1 MAERDNQA
9 LLEYVEEITS
19 SASPT
24 KVSSP
29 SLQLNDLKVRARMR
43 TSSHLECSRQ
53 LDFAGIERTADEKRR
68 GIEKEWQKSS
78 EMNT

>member
-19 SASPT
+19 SASPR
-24 KVSSP
+24 KSPSP

-43 TSSHLECSRQ
+43 TSSKLECS
-53 LDFAGIERTADEKRR
+53 LPLHFAGIERTADEKRR
-68 GIEKEWQKSS
+68 GIERIGSKAQR
-78 EMNT
+78 

>member
-19 SASPT
+19 SASPR
-24 KVSSP
+24 KSPSP

-43 TSSHLECSRQ
+43 TSSHLECSRP

-68 GIEKEWQKSS
+68 GIERNGRKAQR
-78 EMNT
+78 

>member
-19 SASPT
+19 SASPR
-24 KVSSP
+24 KSPP

-43 TSSHLECSRQ
+43 TSSKLECS
-53 LDFAGIERTADEKRR
+53 LPLHFAGIERTADEKRR
-68 GIEKEWQKSS
+68 GIERNGSKAQR
-78 EMNT
+78 